1 MRKIEKIWEKI
12 EKKYLKL
19 NILNNMQCEY
29 CDQWVSSEYIL
40 KTHQQTKTC
49 MAIQIQRGVTVK
61 SLPFEC
67 IHCHKDFSRKGNL
80 DRHLSICKSKP
91 THSTCLL
98 CKENYLIG
106 KDEEHKIVCTY
117 KPDIITKDV
126 PKEKSN
132 PKKQFLCVCCRR
144 NLSSQQKL
152 NNHIAKCKEK
162 KAQELSHIKRD
173 QKQQKLL
180 EQNVKRI
187 EEIVEDK
194 IDKLESDIRTNKEE
208 FEYELRLKEEKIKQ
222 LEQKLNQ
229 NQLTVHNGKSNQTN
243 HIKAGTVNQAENM
256 ITNNYTTIFNYITP
270 AVIQDTFHNY
280 TIDQVKGGQKEYA
293 HVVSTNLLNQNG
305 QAGYICTDRSRKKCG
320 YINESREFVE
330 DVHCT
335 KLIETSLPASLPYI
349 MESFKCSS
357 GDDQYVAEQPQIKKG
372 LDDIMNMNKDRST
385 FVNHMCKILP
395 SNPDDTDQHSNQTL
409 TDTVEKAKT
418 EIDEFEEEERQFKM
432 QQEHDLERERKYG
445 YQEPVARMIGGV
457 RLGALDVFYKRYQRD
472 GTLIIHKDLQEQYGI
487 DETIT
492 HEYDELIKKG
502 MFKGDIIWS
511 V

>member
-1 MRKIEKIWEKI
+1 
-12 EKKYLKL
+12 
-19 NILNNMQCEY
+19 MQCEF

-49 MAIQIQRGVTVK
+49 MAIQIQKGITIK
-61 SLPFEC
+61 PLSFEC
-67 IHCHKDFSRKGNL
+67 IHCHKDFSRKGHL

-91 THSTCLL
+91 THTTCSL
-98 CKENYLIG
+98 CKENYMID
-106 KDEEHKIVCTY
+106 KDDEHKIVCTY
-117 KPDIITKDV
+117 KAEIVI

-132 PKKQFLCVCCRR
+132 PKKQFLCACCRR
-144 NLSSQQKL
+144 HFSSQQKL
-152 NNHIAKCKEK
+152 NNHIRICKEK
-162 KAQELSHIKRD
+162 KAQELSHLKRD
-173 QKQQKLL
+173 QKQHTLL
-180 EQNVKRI
+180 EQNVRRI
-187 EEIVEDK
+187 EESVEEK
-194 IDKLESDIRTNKEE
+194 IDKLESDIRNNKEE

-229 NQLTVHNGKSNQTN
+229 KQVSLHGGNTN

-256 ITNNYTTIFNYITP
+256 TNNYTTIFNFITP
-270 AVIQDTFHNY
+270 AVIQDTFQNY

-357 GDDQYVAEQPQIKKG
+357 GDEQPQIKKG

-395 SNPDDTDQHSNQTL
+395 SNPEDTDQQSNQTV

-418 EIDEFEEEERQFKM
+418 DIDEFEEEERQFKM
-432 QQEHDLERERKYG
+432 QQEADLERERKYG
-445 YQEPVARMIGGV
+445 YQEPVVRMIGGV
-457 RLGALDVFYKRYQRD
+457 RLGALDIYFKRYQLD
-472 GTLIIHKDLQEQYGI
+472 GTLVVHKDIQEYYGI

-492 HEYDELIKKG
+492 REYDELIKKG
-502 MFKGDIIWS
+502 VFQGDMVWS